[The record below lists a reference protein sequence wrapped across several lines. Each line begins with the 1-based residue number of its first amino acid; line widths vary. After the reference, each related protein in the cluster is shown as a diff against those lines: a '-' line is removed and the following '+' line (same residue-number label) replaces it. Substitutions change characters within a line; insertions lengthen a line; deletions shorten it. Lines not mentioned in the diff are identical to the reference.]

1 MYVEGTGMG
10 PFEGATVEILPS
22 GRIQVATGACSSG
35 QGHRTTYAQLAAS
48 VLGAA
53 IEDIDVIGGDTAAI
67 PFGIGTIASRSTV
80 TAGNAVHAACLKMK
94 ERILSIAAEMMET
107 AAADLEIASGCV
119 RLKGIP
125 GRYVELSKVSRHATT
140 AVLRLGAPGDGRLA
154 EAAYFRPPTVTY
166 ASAAHAAVVAIDA
179 ETGAVEIERYVVVH
193 DCGRVVNPVI
203 ADAQIAGGVLQGIG
217 GVLCE
222 KMAYDDAGQPLSG
235 SFMDY
240 AMPLATQAPPIVL
253 DHIENPSTRNP
264 LGVKGLGEGGAI
276 APPAA
281 LANAVEDALRRYG
294 VVVRHGPLTAASIRN
309 LINSC
314 GG

>member
-1 MYVEGTGMG
+1 
-10 PFEGATVEILPS
+10 
-22 GRIQVATGACSSG
+22 
-35 QGHRTTYAQLAAS
+35 
-48 VLGAA
+48 
-53 IEDIDVIGGDTAAI
+53 
-67 PFGIGTIASRSTV
+67 
-80 TAGNAVHAACLKMK
+80 MK